1 MTGHHRTSAVI
12 VLMSMLV
19 CLLGSGCI
27 SPLVTIKGLYEEERR
42 QAPVARVRLKA
53 DAPVYQITSKSRIIL
68 RVFTL
73 GTEQSYSTHRPIT
86 LDVSTG
92 TIDVTDDQG
101 IALAKNAHGVVLY
114 ATDSQSLIQL
124 NGEPYYGSFVLGFE
138 GEDVRLINRVYLEQY
153 LKGVLTPELGERSP
167 DEFEAV
173 KAQAVA
179 SRTYA
184 IAHLGQY
191 AGKSYDLRA
200 DVSDQIY
207 VGASWQR
214 DWVDRAVD
222 ATAGEVL
229 VHDHGLIEAYYHS
242 TCGGQTEAI
251 EDVWGKPPRPYLVAV
266 DDDTLCKWS
275 KYSDWVEIF
284 DESTLVANLRAY
296 RKQVG
301 IAPIPDFDRV
311 LDIRLEGQT
320 PGKRY
325 RRMVVVTPDG
335 EWSIAADQIR
345 WALGRPTRPG
355 SILPSSRFVLDL
367 TRDENGS
374 IVKAIARGTGYG
386 HGVGMC
392 QCGMI
397 GRARAGD
404 EYRSIL
410 KHYYTGARIERVY

>member
-1 MTGHHRTSAVI
+1 MTAHHPTSQFI
-12 VLMSMLV
+12 VLMSLLV
-19 CLLGSGCI
+19 CLLSGGCI
-27 SPLVTIKGLYEEERR
+27 SPMVTTHGLYEEERR

-53 DAPVYQITSKSRIIL
+53 EAPSYQITSESRIIL

-73 GTEQSYSTHRPIT
+73 GTEQSFSTHRPTT
-86 LDVSTG
+86 LSVSSG
-92 TIDVTDDQG
+92 TINVIDDQG
-101 IALAKNAHGVVLY
+101 VTLAKNAHGVVLY
-114 ATDSQSLIQL
+114 ATDSQSLIQV
-124 NGEPYYGSFVLGFE
+124 NEEPYYGSFVFGFE
-138 GEDVRLINRVYLEQY
+138 GGEFRLINRLYLEQY
-153 LKGVLTPELGERSP
+153 LKGVLTPELGERRS

-191 AGKSYDLRA
+191 GGKSYDLRA

-214 DWVDRAVD
+214 DWVDRAVE
-222 ATAGEVL
+222 ATTGEVL
-229 VHDHGLIEAYYHS
+229 VDNHGLIQAYYHS

-266 DDDTLCKWS
+266 DDDTMCNWS

-284 DESTLVANLRAY
+284 DESTLVGNLRAY
-296 RKQVG
+296 RNHVG
-301 IAPIPDFDRV
+301 IAPIADFDRV

-335 EWSIAADQIR
+335 EWPIAADQIR

-355 SILPSSRFVLDL
+355 SILPSSRFVLNL
-367 TRDENGS
+367 TRDKYGS

-397 GRARAGD
+397 GRARAG
-404 EYRSIL
+404 EQYRSIL
-410 KHYYTGARIERVY
+410 KHYYTGVRIERAY